1 MHPTR
6 TDFQTIAN
14 IIRRILDIPELTPG
28 LLTLPLLNETL
39 DEYREVVNHGRKRDE
54 SRKAIETGFT
64 KEILQVDAGNMLA
77 EWNRV
82 SAQWFLP
89 RYFGQRKIKKAL
101 HIYALKAIEPDAIQP
116 LLHQIIQYQEENK
129 AVQKYANQLPSLFGR
144 FGKNED
150 WKTIEQIIND
160 MISLH
165 SHLLNYSKDIAKV
178 SQIKQNLSVQLA
190 EGIQT
195 FRDIHAQSLNE
206 IYQRDPFSGT
216 Y

>member
-77 EWNRV
+77 EWNRI

-129 AVQKYANQLPSLFGR
+129 AVQKYASQLPFLFGR

-150 WKTIEQIIND
+150 WNTIEQII
-160 MISLH
+160 
-165 SHLLNYSKDIAKV
+165 K
-178 SQIKQNLSVQLA
+178 
-190 EGIQT
+190 G
-195 FRDIHAQSLNE
+195 
-206 IYQRDPFSGT
+206 
-216 Y
+216 